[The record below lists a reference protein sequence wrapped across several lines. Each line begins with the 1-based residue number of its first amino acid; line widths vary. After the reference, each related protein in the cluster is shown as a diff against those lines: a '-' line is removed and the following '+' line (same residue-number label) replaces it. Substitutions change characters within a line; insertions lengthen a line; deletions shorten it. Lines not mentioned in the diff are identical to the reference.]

1 MSKTMKV
8 TMPVLRP
15 LTHPLLRRL
24 VPLAASLFVLGVGR
38 AEADPITLSAGFVA
52 SGFSEGAPVDPVTG
66 SYSITFDND
75 VFILEQT
82 AGITLSNLNI
92 AIDGPPA
99 FFYDPRTDLLILGS
113 TFNGLLTV
121 IHDTNDFFLTV
132 GHASTHPINVQL
144 VYAQRGTDI
153 FKGGATLRSTP
164 VPEPSTL
171 ALALVGA
178 IVATLWRHRKA
189 PCIPRSRMPADAIF
203 IDVAG

>member
-1 MSKTMKV
+1 M
-8 TMPVLRP
+8 
-15 LTHPLLRRL
+15 
-24 VPLAASLFVLGVGR
+24 
-38 AEADPITLSAGFVA
+38 
-52 SGFSEGAPVDPVTG
+52 
-66 SYSITFDND
+66 
-75 VFILEQT
+75 FILEQT

-189 PCIPRSRMPADAIF
+189 PSIPRSRMPVDAIF